1 MILLDNNQIIL
12 ANLFQSIKTEPDI
25 SEDLLRHLVLNS
37 YRLIRKNFYGEYG
50 ELVIC
55 HDSSNSWRKKF
66 FTLYKA
72 NRAKSH
78 EESDYDWDKIY
89 STLNV
94 VRDEIE
100 ETFPYKNIKV
110 PHAEADDIIAILA
123 KTYHKTEKIVIV
135 SNDKDFQQLQRY
147 PNVKQYSTFK
157 KEYLE
162 CPNPEEFLLE
172 HIIRGDSSDGIPNIL
187 SDDDSFMND
196 NKRQN
201 RLTKKAYQE
210 VCDAVATIES
220 TKYYR
225 NWERNQTLID
235 FNKIPVDIEEQIIN
249 EYNKPMSVTDRSKI
263 LSYMITN
270 KLKNLIS
277 SIEEF

>member
-12 ANLFQSIKTEPDI
+12 ANLFQSIKTDPDI
-25 SEDLLRHLVLNS
+25 NEDLLRHLILNS
-37 YRLIRKNFYGEYG
+37 YRLLRKSFKNEYG
-50 ELVIC
+50 ELIIC

-66 FTLYKA
+66 FPLYKA

-78 EESDYDWDKIY
+78 EESQYDWDKIY
-89 STLNV
+89 SILTI
-94 VRDEIE
+94 VRDEIRD
-100 ETFPYKNIKV
+100 TFPYKNMKV
-110 PHAEADDIIAILA
+110 NCAEADDIIAILA
-123 KTYHKTEKIVIV
+123 KHYHTKEKILIV

-147 PNVKQYSTFK
+147 PNIKQYSTIK
-157 KEYLE
+157 KQYID
-162 CPNPEEFLLE
+162 CSDPQQFLFE
-172 HIIRGDSSDGIPNIL
+172 HIIRGDSGDGIPNIL

-196 NKRQN
+196 EKRQN
-201 RLTKKAYQE
+201 RLTKKAYSD
-210 VCDAVATIES
+210 VFDSISNIES

-235 FNKIPVDIEEQIIN
+235 FNKIPNNIEEDIIS
-249 EYNKPMSVTDRSKI
+249 EYNKPLLVTDRSKI
-263 LSYMITN
+263 LSYMITH

>member
-12 ANLFQSIKTEPDI
+12 ANLFQSIKTEPNI

-37 YRLIRKNFYGEYG
+37 YRMIRKTFMNEYG

-66 FTLYKA
+66 FPLYKA
-72 NRAKSH
+72 NRAKAHDQSEH
-78 EESDYDWDKIY
+78 DWDKIY
-89 STLNV
+89 SILNI
-94 VRDEIE
+94 VRDEIS
-100 ETFPYKNIKV
+100 ETFPYKNVKANN
-110 PHAEADDIIAILA
+110 AEADDIIAILA
-123 KTYHKTEKIVIV
+123 KNYHLTEKILIV

-147 PNVKQYSTFK
+147 SNVKQYSTFK
-157 KEYLE
+157 KEYLD
-162 CPNPEEFLLE
+162 CSNPENFLQE

-187 SDDDSFMND
+187 SDDDSFMNE

-201 RLTKKAYQE
+201 RLTKKAYDD
-210 VCDAVATIES
+210 VCNSISNIEN
-220 TKYYR
+220 TKYFR

-235 FNKIPVDIEEQIIN
+235 FNKIPDNIETQILT
-249 EYNKPMSVTDRSKI
+249 EFNKPLLVTDRSKI
-263 LSYMITN
+263 LPYMITH